1 MNRPTKAFTKW
12 ALATTAAGVGLLG
25 YGLAWASELTLG
37 STRSLAPTPLA
48 EGSTSDHPLAAL
60 GLDSVLNLA
69 QADVVEEILPAA
81 PSVLAAI
88 REAPFS
94 QVFAVTTATGDIGY
108 GVKDKDFD
116 PTYNMV
122 GLYSLWADVPD
133 QGLLQTAVMYCILN
147 RSLEGAELEEI
158 TLMDGDTELVTLR
171 EKVVATG
178 AREQEVSPAQTVTTY
193 TSPFYSPYW
202 GGAYY
207 GYYGSSYATTYVPAV
222 NCSLGGAR
230 FNLLPVKAEIAQLPS
245 KTLTVKLL
253 FSDGQTETWRL
264 GQGSVE
270 AIKTLPSLQ

>member
-1 MNRPTKAFTKW
+1 MNRPTKALKKW
-12 ALATTAAGVGLLG
+12 VWATATAGVGLLG
-25 YGLAWASELTLG
+25 YGMAWASELTLG
-37 STRSLAPTPLA
+37 STRSLTPASLA
-48 EGSTSDHPLAAL
+48 ERSTSNYPLDAL
-60 GLDSVLNLA
+60 RLDAVLNLA
-69 QADVVEEILPAA
+69 QADVMEDILPAA
-81 PSVLAAI
+81 PSVMAAI

-94 QVFAVTTATGDIGY
+94 EVFTVTTATGDIGY

-116 PTYNMV
+116 PAYSMV
-122 GLYSLWADVPD
+122 GFYSLWADVPA
-133 QGLLQTAVMYCILN
+133 QGLLQTAVMYCILD
-147 RSLEGAELEEI
+147 RSLEGAELEAI
-158 TLMDGDTELVTLR
+158 TLMDGDTELVTLQ

-178 AREQEVSPAQTVTTY
+178 ARAHEVSPPQTVTTY

-222 NCSLGGAR
+222 DCSLGGAR

-245 KTLTVKLL
+245 KTLTAKLL

-264 GQGSVE
+264 GRGSVD